1 MRKILTSIVVVVAV
15 AIAALSFVPLTWAD
29 DVQGKIKSVDRTG
42 RQVTLEDG
50 TALMIPAAMKV
61 DRQALQPGADVKASF
76 EVKGSQ
82 KIVTAIEVQPAK

>member
-1 MRKILTSIVVVVAV
+1 MRKMLTSVVVVAI
-15 AIAALSFVPLTWAD
+15 AIAALSFVPLAWAE
-29 DVQGKIKSVDRTG
+29 DVQGKIKSVDPTG

-76 EVKGSQ
+76 DVKGKQ
-82 KIVTAIEVQPAK
+82 KIVTAIQVHPAK